1 LKHFYLKH
9 VCLYWRWAFPKLVSY
24 NRFVELIPQT
34 LLALT
39 AYLSRHLGKSSGIA
53 FMDSTAIAVCENRRI
68 PSHRV
73 FTGIAK
79 RTKTSVGWVYGFKL
93 HLVVNTDGELLAFR
107 FTAANVDDRRPV
119 AGVTHHLC
127 GKIYADKG
135 YISKTLA
142 ATLKTRGI
150 YLVTKVRKD
159 MKPQELSDFD
169 AVMLKKRRIIE
180 SVIGQLKHQSQL
192 QHTRHRSLVNFQ
204 VNAVCALIAYTYQ
217 EKKPS
222 VNLRALDAKKD
233 SLVPVN

>member
-1 LKHFYLKH
+1 
-9 VCLYWRWAFPKLVSY
+9 
-24 NRFVELIPQT
+24 
-34 LLALT
+34 
-39 AYLSRHLGKSSGIA
+39 
-53 FMDSTAIAVCENRRI
+53 MDSTVIAVCENRCI

-73 FTGIAK
+73 FRGIAE
-79 RTKTSVGWVYGFKL
+79 RTKTSVGWFYGFKL

-107 FTAANVDDRRPV
+107 FTAVNVDDRSRV
-119 AGVTHHLC
+119 AGVARHLS

-142 ATLKTRGI
+142 ETLKTRGI
-150 YLVTKVRKD
+150 YLVTKVRKN

-169 AVMLKKRRIIE
+169 AVMLKKRIVIE

-192 QHTRHRSLVNFQ
+192 GHTRHRSLVNFQ
-204 VNAVCALIAYTYQ
+204 VNAVCALIAYTHQ
-217 EKKPS
+217 QKKPS